1 MVWVNLRKQVQPY
14 WSQWQGILMAG
25 PGVAVMLLLL
35 RGLGLLQPL
44 EWAAYD
50 RLFLLRPESP
60 RDERILIVGVTE
72 ADLERWGS
80 PFNDETLATLLE
92 TLEDADPRAIGL
104 DFYRNLPVE
113 PGHERLVELFETSDR
128 IIGIEKQVPDQQGG
142 KDWSAT
148 GFSGAGTGGGE

>member
-1 MVWVNLRKQVQPY
+1 
-14 WSQWQGILMAG
+14 MARDSHG
-25 PGVAVMLLLL
+25 WARCCRDVTAIAGV
-35 RGLGLLQPL
+35 RLLQPL

-128 IIGIEKQVPDQQGG
+128 IIGIEKQSRTNRGEG
-142 KDWSAT
+142 SSAT